1 VLLPHLAAV
10 VIDGIVRV
18 AGAVE
23 VWARPRA
30 GGANCPQCGKHSERV
45 HGRYERRLAD
55 APIAGQPVRIRLQ
68 VRRFKCAETSCARA
82 TFTEQV
88 DGLTRRYGRRSH
100 LLGTML
106 AAIGLAL
113 AGRAGAR
120 LADRLGLGASR
131 DTLLRVVR
139 ALPDRAVGVTP
150 ALGVDDFALRRGH
163 VYGTV
168 LIDID
173 THRPIEM
180 LADRTA
186 DTLADWL
193 REHPGVQVV
202 CRDRAGAYAEAV
214 RSGAP
219 GAIQVADRWHLWHH
233 LAQAVEKTV
242 AHHRV
247 ERHGPP
253 PDPSDAV
260 TEVPPA
266 PTMRPSLPENPLTVR
281 TRERHAA
288 IREQLATGASIS
300 AIGRTLSLNRRT
312 VRRFARAADV
322 DQLLGKAGSRASLL
336 DPFKPYLHERFNAG
350 HTDAAALTDEIKALG
365 YRGSAKTVRRYLQP
379 FRETRTAPPA
389 VPIPPTIRQVTG
401 WLTRHPDSLDEDER
415 MQLKQILVRSPEL
428 TATHRHVHDFAE
440 IMTNREGHRLPA
452 WMGELDQHG
461 EPALRSFVTGLRSDL
476 DAVTNGLTL
485 PYSSGPVE
493 GAVNRIKMLKRQ
505 MFGRAN
511 FDLLR
516 KRVILLD
523 S

>member
-1 VLLPHLAAV
+1 
-10 VIDGIVRV
+10 
-18 AGAVE
+18 
-23 VWARPRA
+23 
-30 GGANCPQCGKHSERV
+30 
-45 HGRYERRLAD
+45 
-55 APIAGQPVRIRLQ
+55 
-68 VRRFKCAETSCARA
+68 
-82 TFTEQV
+82 
-88 DGLTRRYGRRSH
+88 
-100 LLGTML
+100 
-106 AAIGLAL
+106 
-113 AGRAGAR
+113 
-120 LADRLGLGASR
+120 
-131 DTLLRVVR
+131 
-139 ALPDRAVGVTP
+139 
-150 ALGVDDFALRRGH
+150 
-163 VYGTV
+163 
-168 LIDID
+168 
-173 THRPIEM
+173 
-180 LADRTA
+180 
-186 DTLADWL
+186 
-193 REHPGVQVV
+193 
-202 CRDRAGAYAEAV
+202 
-214 RSGAP
+214 
-219 GAIQVADRWHLWHH
+219 
-233 LAQAVEKTV
+233 VEKTV

-247 ERHGPP
+247 ELHGPP

-266 PTMRPSLPENPLTVR
+266 PTMRPSLPQHPLTVR

-389 VPIPPTIRQVTG
+389 VPIPPTMRQVTG
-401 WLTRHPDSLDEDER
+401 WLTRHPDRLDEDER
-415 MQLKQILVRSPEL
+415 MQLNRILVRSPEL
-428 TATHRHVHDFAE
+428 AATHRHVHDFAE

-493 GAVNRIKMLKRQ
+493 GAVNRIKMIKRQ
-505 MFGRAN
+505 MFGHAN